1 VVDRSV
7 LEDKVRLYFGSP
19 GGDVVHSAELYHDD
33 AVLEFPQ
40 SGERFEGR
48 AGFTEWRGQYPA
60 EVSYHLRRVTVAD
73 DLVVVELSAGYDGA
87 VTMFGV
93 ALLEF
98 RDDKI
103 ARERIYVM
111 DGWDAPEWRAPWRS
125 STSADPPT

>member
-1 VVDRSV
+1 MVESSV
-7 LEDKVRLYFGSP
+7 LRDKVRLYFGTP
-19 GGDVVHSAELYHDD
+19 GGDVAHAAELYHED

-48 AGFTEWRGQYPA
+48 VGFTEWRSQYPA
-60 EVSYHLRRVTVAD
+60 KVGYHLRRITVAD
-73 DLVVVELSAGYDGA
+73 DLVVVELSASYDGGP
-87 VTMFGV
+87 TMFGV

-103 ARERIYVM
+103 APERIYVM

-125 STSADPPT
+125 STPADPPA